1 MTEDQLTTLKYTGAW
16 AKAKLIAAQKAFNKE
31 PNGANWTACLRAMFI
46 HQQMSWAIRST
57 VVNRSKLAFDLINN
71 EPHLWGDII
80 SRATLGLDLTQAMAE
95 TA

>member
-31 PNGANWTACLRAMFI
+31 PNGANWTACLCAMFVY
-46 HQQMSWAIRST
+46 QQMSWAIRST
-57 VVNRSKLAFDLINN
+57 VVDRSKLAFDLINN

-80 SRATLGLDLTQAMAE
+80 SRATTGRDLTRAMAE